1 MPMAERES
9 QRLTAPLLYSVR
21 ESKRLLGDLG
31 HDTAGTRAAAACGA
45 RWRDAGREA
54 ILIEPLERR
63 ADLNDL
69 IRG

>member
-1 MPMAERES
+1 
-9 QRLTAPLLYSVR
+9 LLYSVR